1 MASLY
6 SNAETKKRVRKTK
19 KKMNS
24 RRNQPTDKY
33 GEPIKPEDRK
43 NYTDDDLYGVGKGP
57 DDGKT
62 EGERMAVKPT
72 KAEKKAGMSLPDRG
86 NKRAK
91 LTPLNLGPFKKIKK
105 LKPFVP
111 HDKTGPHQQTR
122 KFDDPDNILKE
133 KPKKKKV
140 VRTIPIL
147 PKITRKKRVAKKI
160 KAVKARMK
168 KRKPIEMDKREIRIF
183 QDEAGFK
190 PSKKI
195 TEQKKDKGGY

>member
-1 MASLY
+1 M
-6 SNAETKKRVRKTK
+6 KKRMRKTK

-62 EGERMAVKPT
+62 EAERMA
-72 KAEKKAGMSLPDRG
+72 
-86 NKRAK
+86 
-91 LTPLNLGPFKKIKK
+91 IKK
-105 LKPFVP
+105 LKPPQYVP
-111 HDKTGPHQQTR
+111 HNKTGPHQQT
-122 KFDDPDNILKE
+122 KKYDDPSDG
-133 KPKKKKV
+133 PKKKKV

-147 PKITRKKRVAKKI
+147 PKITKKKKI
-160 KAVKARMK
+160 ADKVKAVKARMK
-168 KRKPIEMDKREIRIF
+168 KRKPIKMDKREIRIF

-190 PSKKI
+190 PGKRI
-195 TEQKKDKGGY
+195 TEQSQPSTKEMSQPNRKPKKEKSY